1 MQNAANTIQIK
12 LKTENL
18 YENIDAKIMQI
29 FEVFFFLTKNEENVI
44 SQ

>member
-18 YENIDAKIMQI
+18 YENIDAKMHAN
-29 FEVFFFLTKNEENVI
+29 F
-44 SQ
+44 

>member
-29 FEVFFFLTKNEENVI
+29 FEVFFLTKNEENVI